1 MMTPYELMEARKRQ
15 GLTVERIAQV
25 VGVHSRTVARWE
37 SSRKLPQNG
46 IIRARYLQVLGLTK
60 EVQP

>member
-1 MMTPYELMEARKRQ
+1 MTTPYELIEARKRQ

-25 VGVHSRTVARWE
+25 VGVHSRTIARWE

-46 IIRARYLQVLGLTK
+46 IIRARYLQALGLPT

>member
-1 MMTPYELMEARKRQ
+1 MEARKRQ